1 MGSRPPRSQP
11 PRFETVTTGGCLASI
26 AHAVISWTLAKK
38 EDMMSK
44 DDETFRRVLAGL
56 QKGKAP
62 TQAER
67 EEAKRRLAQGQAQ
80 VKAQKAREER
90 VKKLRKR
97 GRDDD
102 NVIDTGMFGS

>member
-1 MGSRPPRSQP
+1 MPVELGHG
-11 PRFETVTTGGCLASI
+11 VLYWILA
-26 AHAVISWTLAKK
+26 TK
-38 EDMMSK
+38 EDIMSK

-67 EEAKRRLAQGQAQ
+67 EEAKRRLEQGKAQS
-80 VKAQKAREER
+80 KAQKAREER

-97 GRDDD
+97 GHGGDD
-102 NVIDTGMFGS
+102 VIDTGMFGS

>member
-1 MGSRPPRSQP
+1 MTR
-11 PRFETVTTGGCLASI
+11 
-26 AHAVISWTLAKK
+26 
-38 EDMMSK
+38 

-80 VKAQKAREER
+80 SKAQKARDER
-90 VKKLRKR
+90 VKKLRNKKR
-97 GRDDD
+97 GHGDD
-102 NVIDTGMFGS
+102 NVIDTGRFGSELHIGTRIGASLQGAPSVCPCEGPV

>member
-1 MGSRPPRSQP
+1 
-11 PRFETVTTGGCLASI
+11 
-26 AHAVISWTLAKK
+26 
-38 EDMMSK
+38 MSK

-67 EEAKRRLAQGQAQ
+67 EEAKRRLEQGKRQA
-80 VKAQKAREER
+80 KAQQARDER
-90 VKKLRKR
+90 VKKLRNKKR
-97 GRDDD
+97 GHGDD

>member
-1 MGSRPPRSQP
+1 
-11 PRFETVTTGGCLASI
+11 
-26 AHAVISWTLAKK
+26 
-38 EDMMSK
+38 MSK

-97 GRDDD
+97 GRGDD

>member
-1 MGSRPPRSQP
+1 M
-11 PRFETVTTGGCLASI
+11 L
-26 AHAVISWTLAKK
+26 SWTPATK

-67 EEAKRRLAQGQAQ
+67 EEARRRLEQGKRQA
-80 VKAQKAREER
+80 KAQRDR
-90 VKKLRKR
+90 VKRVDDLHKKKR
-97 GRDDD
+97 GHGGDD
-102 NVIDTGMFGS
+102 VIDTGMFGS